1 MTDPALSRSPT
12 KIRTILFDLDGTL
25 LDTAPDLAYALNQ
38 VLEKNGCNPLPF
50 TNIRPAASHGTI
62 ALIRTGF
69 RIEPGDKMF
78 ETYRQQLLD
87 IYRNNLSRETRLFS
101 GMAELLDEIEQRDM
115 NWGIVTNKPGFL
127 TEPLLEELDLIERP
141 ACIVSGDSTPQ
152 RKPDP
157 EPMLHACKLA
167 GSEADQCLYIGD
179 AQRDIEAG
187 RNANMKTLVALY
199 GYIGEHDRP
208 LEWGAD
214 SAISHPNEV
223 LDWVDQSG

>member
-38 VLEKNGCNPLPF
+38 VLEKNGCKPMPF
-50 TNIRPAASHGTI
+50 TSIRPAASHGTI

-69 RIEPGDKMF
+69 GIEPGDEMF
-78 ETYRQQLLD
+78 ETYRQELLD
-87 IYRNNLSRETRLFS
+87 VYRNNLSRETCLFP
-101 GMAELLDEIEQRDM
+101 GMAELLDEIEKREL

-127 TEPLLEELDLIERP
+127 TEPLLEELGLIDRP

-157 EPMLHACKLA
+157 EPMLHACQLA
-167 GSEADQCLYIGD
+167 GSEASQCLYIGD

-187 RNANMKTLVALY
+187 RNANMRTLIALY
-199 GYIGEHDRP
+199 GYIAEHDNP
-208 LEWGAD
+208 SEWGAD
-214 SAISHPNEV
+214 SSISHPDEI
-223 LDWVDQSG
+223 LRWVDQLG